1 MQRKAFG
8 PCLMGFFIF
17 ALQLQNVLAVRRT
30 KLIWV
35 NGIGYNADHMTTD
48 APKISLFFGG
58 KRVEF
63 YHNPTSMTSEDDFAG
78 YYRDLT
84 QAGTQ
89 KFGRITQEVEGLVQH
104 LKDAIKSV
112 GRNGRVIHIA
122 HSQGALVT
130 SLAAK
135 QLTPLEMNQIEVLA
149 FGGAAVLRS
158 TAETPFRRCIN
169 YYSVNDPLLWVAPSA
184 EQALR
189 SGFVV
194 DEEFCFLAPRIGDP
208 IADHHLLGPTVRSSH
223 EPFN

>member
-1 MQRKAFG
+1 MIG
-8 PCLMGFFIF
+8 LYYVSIY
-17 ALQLQNVLAVRRT
+17 LQSVTAVRRT

-35 NGIGYNADHMTTD
+35 NGIGYNSDHMTKE
-48 APKISLFFGG
+48 APEISRFFGG
-58 KRVEF
+58 KRVDF
-63 YHNPTSMTSEDDFAG
+63 YHNPTSMANEDDVAG

-89 KFGRITQEVEGLVQH
+89 KLGRITQEVDGLVKH
-104 LKDAIKSV
+104 LKDAVKSV
-112 GRNGRVIHIA
+112 GKGGRIVHIA

-158 TAETPFRRCIN
+158 TPETPFRRCIN

-189 SGFVV
+189 SGFVM

-208 IADHHLLGPTVRSSH
+208 IADHHLLGPTVSGRTSLR
-223 EPFN
+223 

>member
-1 MQRKAFG
+1 M
-8 PCLMGFFIF
+8 IH
-17 ALQLQNVLAVRRT
+17 LQNVTAVRKTR
-30 KLIWV
+30 LIWV
-35 NGIGYNADHMTTD
+35 NGIGYNSDHMTKD
-48 APKISLFFGG
+48 APEISRFFGG
-58 KRVEF
+58 KHVDF
-63 YHNPTSMTSEDDFAG
+63 YHNPTSMANEDDFAG

-89 KFGRITQEVEGLVQH
+89 KLGWITEEVDGLVRH
-104 LKDAIKSV
+104 LKAAVKSV
-112 GRNGRVIHIA
+112 GKNGRIVHIA

-158 TAETPFRRCIN
+158 TPETPFLRCIN

-208 IADHHLLGPTVRSSH
+208 IADHHLLGPTVSASTLRWSSILGTRLLL
-223 EPFN
+223 FTS